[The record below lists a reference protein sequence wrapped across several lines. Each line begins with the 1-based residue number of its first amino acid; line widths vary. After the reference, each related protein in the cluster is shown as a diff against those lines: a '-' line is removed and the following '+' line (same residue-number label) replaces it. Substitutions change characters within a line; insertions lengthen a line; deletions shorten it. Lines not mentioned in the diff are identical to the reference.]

1 MSHYDDERRL
11 AMNENHTPI
20 ATISQHE
27 VSALSAILQF
37 YERHLWNSTA
47 PSAKRSQRSIELT
60 AVIVKPALLPHGDT
74 ATLTKDDIDY
84 VQGSLR
90 TFIAEVKR
98 KIPQSESRIDL
109 LTSCQQLQILFAGL
123 IPSQT
128 EKIGQKPAR

>member
-1 MSHYDDERRL
+1 MDEK
-11 AMNENHTPI
+11 HTPI
-20 ATISQHE
+20 APISQNE
-27 VSALSAILQF
+27 VSALAAILQF

-60 AVIVKPALLPHGDT
+60 AVIVKLALLPHGNT
-74 ATLTKDDIDY
+74 NTLTKDDIYY
-84 VQGSLR
+84 VQVSLR

-123 IPSQT
+123 SAPHT
-128 EKIGQKPAR
+128 EKTGE